1 MAVAFDFDAVL
12 VPVAPRQ
19 CDVTVARAVSMRPF
33 GTPRSSAAVSLN
45 CLVVTGDASLR
56 RRLDAAAA
64 LGGWSTIAAPAAV
77 ATLAAARR
85 QAHQLVVI
93 DLVSP
98 LGGDRTAVESLTL
111 EFASRPDTLMVVC
124 GGESSGSDEAWSR
137 AQGRFHPHSRCF
149 VGGFARVGV
158 HRGPPGFGAA
168 APLPSRGVKSVR
180 RPPWACVVKCLSISI
195 PARPR
200 IRGRLTKDPLV
211 NATTM
216 TNCCEE
222 IGGGMH

>member
-1 MAVAFDFDAVL
+1 MAVALDFDAVL

-33 GTPRSSAAVSLN
+33 GTSRCSAAVSLN

-56 RRLDAAAA
+56 RRLDAAAD

-85 QAHQLVVI
+85 HTHQLVVV

-98 LGGDRTAVESLTL
+98 LGGDRTAVESLARK
-111 EFASRPDTLMVVC
+111 FASRPDTLLVVC

-137 AQGRFHPHSRCF
+137 AHGAFVHISGVSSGDSLVSVFIEARLVSERRSAAESRGE
-149 VGGFARVGV
+149 VGSSPTVGV
-158 HRGPPGFGAA
+158 RG
-168 APLPSRGVKSVR
+168 
-180 RPPWACVVKCLSISI
+180 
-195 PARPR
+195 
-200 IRGRLTKDPLV
+200 
-211 NATTM
+211 
-216 TNCCEE
+216 
-222 IGGGMH
+222 